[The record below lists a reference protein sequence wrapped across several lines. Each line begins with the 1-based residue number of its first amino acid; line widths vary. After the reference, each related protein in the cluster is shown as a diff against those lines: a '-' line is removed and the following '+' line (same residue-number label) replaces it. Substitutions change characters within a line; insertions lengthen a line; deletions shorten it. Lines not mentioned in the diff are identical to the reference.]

1 MSDLESVSRR
11 KRVNTLKKLIIL
23 LLVTLLVIPIVMCIL
38 MFVRMT
44 SLEKELR
51 EMHTQIDQI
60 AFEQSKYRETLDN
73 HMEQDKQA
81 SAAAGDAKGKVTGE
95 GNGNLTQEG
104 SAQTVPEQSGEG
116 QADGQTESDGQTVVA
131 QSDLV
136 AKVST
141 AETQYNPELD
151 ENIRKVYLTFDD
163 GPSENTDE
171 ILDILAKYNV
181 KGTFFIVGKEGDMAE
196 DAMRRIVAEGH
207 TIGMH
212 TYSHKYSQI
221 YSSVDAFAEDFL
233 KLQEHIY
240 NVVGVRSNYFRFP
253 GGSSN
258 EVSDVDITELIDWVH
273 GQGIEYYDWNSS
285 GDDAVGAGFDAE
297 TIVDNCIRGIEKYK
311 VFIVLLHDAKNKQ
324 ATVEALPMLIEKIQA
339 MENTV
344 ILPITEHTVPIQ
356 HTTKETEE

>member
-1 MSDLESVSRR
+1 MSDLENAARR

-23 LLVTLLVIPIVMCIL
+23 LLVTLIIIPIVMCVL

-51 EMHTQIDQI
+51 EMHTQIEQI
-60 AFEQSKYRETLDN
+60 AFEQSKYREALDN
-73 HMEQDKQA
+73 HVEQDRQA
-81 SAAAGDAKGKVTGE
+81 SAGTSDAVGQITGE
-95 GNGNLTQEG
+95 ANGDLPQGGISQDGSGQDTEGQGNSDT
-104 SAQTVPEQSGEG
+104 QTVL
-116 QADGQTESDGQTVVA
+116 A

-141 AETQYNPELD
+141 AEKEYNPELD
-151 ENIRKVYLTFDD
+151 ESIRKVYLTFDD

-171 ILDILAKYNV
+171 ILDILAQYDV
-181 KGTFFIVGKEGDMAE
+181 KATFFLVGKEGEMAE
-196 DAMRRIVAEGH
+196 DAMRRIVEEGH

-212 TYSHKYSQI
+212 TYSHKYSRI
-221 YSSVDAFAEDFL
+221 YESVEAFAEDFL

-240 NVVGVRSNYFRFP
+240 SVTGVKSVYFRFP

-258 EVSDVDITELIDWVH
+258 EVSDTDIAELINWVH

-285 GDDAVGAGFDAE
+285 GDDAVGKSLDAE
-297 TIVDNCIRGIEKYK
+297 TIVENCVRGIEKYN
-311 VFIVLLHDAKNKQ
+311 VFVVLLHDAKNKN

-344 ILPITEHTVPIQ
+344 ILPITEYTVPIQ
-356 HTTKETEE
+356 HTTTKETED